1 MEIETK
7 IIDKV
12 RFGIASPQE
21 LIDQATVQVISEE
34 TFTGG
39 QPVEGGL
46 FDLKMGTI
54 EFDKVCA
61 SCGQGPKN
69 CPGHFGYLK
78 LAAPIFHPSYKDII
92 KKVLETVCFQCSNLL
107 ITQHA
112 KEIVRTVKR
121 NKRLDRVR
129 SFIKT
134 KRVCELCDKLQPE
147 IRRQKHLERFTYTF
161 KNIPDAK
168 EEVLTPNLARE
179 ILKRITNSDAELLG
193 FSGSCRPEW
202 MIMTILPISPPVM
215 RPTVVTDSNQRGED
229 DLTVYLSHIIRA
241 NRTIQEK
248 INSQNV
254 TEANLITFIE
264 TMNLYISMM
273 IVGGVKKT
281 TNKSTMGGRL
291 LATRTGKA
299 LKSINDRI
307 SGKQGRF
314 RKHLMGKRVDFSARS
329 VITPDPNLDIDQ
341 LGMPLKI
348 AKILTFPEVVNDYN
362 KDKIYQ
368 YIVNAKTGKYPQAIS
383 IKRGETTRTIEYIK
397 EDIVLEN
404 GDIVV
409 RQLVDG
415 DIALFNR
422 QPTLHRMS
430 MMAFKIKT
438 MPGKTFRINLSV
450 TTAFNADFDGDC
462 SNCLQQGAAFM
473 VSDATMKGKQCKLRT
488 VMVI

>member
-7 IIDKV
+7 TIDKV
-12 RFGIASPQE
+12 RFGVASPKE
-21 LIDQATVQVISEE
+21 LINQATVQVISEE

-39 QPVEGGL
+39 KPVEGGL
-46 FDLKMGTI
+46 FDLKMGPI
-54 EFDKVCA
+54 EFSDVCA
-61 SCGQGPKN
+61 TCGLGPKG

-78 LAAPIFHPSYKDII
+78 LSAPVFHPSYLDIV
-92 KKVLETVCFQCSNLL
+92 KKVLETICFQCSGLL
-107 ITQHA
+107 ITPHA

-129 SFIKT
+129 GFIKT
-134 KRVCELCDKLQPE
+134 KRLCDVCDKLQPA
-147 IRRQKHLERFTYTF
+147 IKRQKNLLRLTYSF
-161 KNIPDAK
+161 KETPDAK
-168 EEVLTPNLARE
+168 EEVLTPALAME

-193 FSGSCRPEW
+193 FSSSNRPEW

-229 DLTVYLSHIIRA
+229 DLTVHLSHIIRA
-241 NRTIQEK
+241 NKTLQDK

-254 TEANLITFIE
+254 TEQNLITFIE
-264 TMNLYISMM
+264 TLNFYISAMTL
-273 IVGGVKKT
+273 GGVKK
-281 TNKSTMGGRL
+281 STSKTAMGGRV

-341 LGMPLKI
+341 LGMPMKV

-362 KDKIYQ
+362 KERVYQ
-368 YIVNAKTGKYPQAIS
+368 YIVNARSGKYPRAFS

-397 EDIVLEN
+397 EDIVLET

-409 RQLVDG
+409 RQMVDG
-415 DIALFNR
+415 DVVLFNR

-430 MMAFKIKT
+430 MMAFRIKV

-450 TTAFNADFDGDC
+450 TTPFNADFDGDSLC
-462 SNCLQQGAAFM
+462 PQQGAASM
-473 VSDATMKGKQCKLRT
+473 VPDATMEGKQCKLKA
-488 VMVI
+488 VMAI